1 MGYKYCSKQRSFIV
15 ETLYLPFFIY
25 VKHLYNFSC
34 YFLSKLKQEKDFK
47 TRIRNGEKSE
57 TLIAEPGP
65 FLVGSGSDS
74 RCKSDIKNLLN
85 IVIPVYYAPQTSTK
99 QVIQYNPKIVL
110 LNLRIFSPFLFIYF
124 LFHFPKHKVKQV
136 QDLH

>member
-1 MGYKYCSKQRSFIV
+1 MFLSDTKTKYTVWATNTVVNKEVLLWKLC
-15 ETLYLPFFIY
+15 TYLFFIY
-25 VKHLYNFSC
+25 FKHLYNFSC

-99 QVIQYNPKIVL
+99 
-110 LNLRIFSPFLFIYF
+110 
-124 LFHFPKHKVKQV
+124 
-136 QDLH
+136 